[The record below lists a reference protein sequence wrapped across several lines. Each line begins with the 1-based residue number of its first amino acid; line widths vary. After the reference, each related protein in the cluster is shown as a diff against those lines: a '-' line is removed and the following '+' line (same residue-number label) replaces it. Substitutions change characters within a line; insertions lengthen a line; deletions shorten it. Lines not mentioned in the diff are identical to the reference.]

1 MEIQFTNID
10 NLWVAEFEVTKD
22 FNLHLERDTEGRLD
36 IYQRTAG
43 GDYEYIYDIGYLNRR
58 TVYDN
63 DFQALVYPK
72 WIKIKSAVKPLVAT
86 ITTDGEV
93 NEVVYQAKDIEITSN
108 GTTKVTADT
117 GYTALGSVNVK
128 VNVPS
133 EGGGESNIEY
143 FRYNSDIE
151 KSLSTF
157 AIAAKLIN
165 EDTNSV
171 YIGPYNVMA
180 SLMSKADNTKSI
192 AFGVNFKDTMY
203 LKQGDSVHDGT
214 ILDGLIQNGLTKEI
228 LDAVPRIPKEEFYR
242 LPKSYGIINANPD
255 GNGEEYK
262 DFFEDAWSYLTAN
275 APTNTYIP
283 FVPYPVEYLKIV
295 YPNGGYDEFGSKARA
310 ALWDA
315 GESGDGR
322 YYQQI
327 QVDDNMSVFI
337 KNTYSDGTIEYLFEL
352 HI

>member
-128 VNVPS
+128 VNVPT
-133 EGGGESNIEY
+133 EGGGDASTIEY
-143 FRYNSDIE
+143 VDISTASE
-151 KSLSTF
+151 EFQNYIMLLSITIRVIIDGDIVVLPSGSLISMIDHGIPVDDILAVSF
-157 AIAAKLIN
+157 DSNMAI
-165 EDTNSV
+165 
-171 YIGPYNVMA
+171 
-180 SLMSKADNTKSI
+180 LMPP
-192 AFGVNFKDTMY
+192 
-203 LKQGDSVHDGT
+203 
-214 ILDGLIQNGLTKEI
+214 DGLMTIKDDLIASGHWETFSSL
-228 LDAVPRIPKEEFYR
+228 PRITKEEFYS
-242 LPKSYGIINANPD
+242 L
-255 GNGEEYK
+255 E
-262 DFFEDAWSYLTAN
+262 
-275 APTNTYIP
+275 IP
-283 FVPYPVEYLKIV
+283 EV
-295 YPNGGYDEFGSKARA
+295 
-310 ALWDA
+310 
-315 GESGDGR
+315 
-322 YYQQI
+322 
-327 QVDDNMSVFI
+327 
-337 KNTYSDGTIEYLFEL
+337 
-352 HI
+352 

>member
-1 MEIQFTNID
+1 MELTFEQID
-10 NLWVAEFEVTKD
+10 GYWISEFEVTSD
-22 FNLHLERDTEGRLD
+22 FNLHIERDTEGRLD

-43 GDYEYIYDIGYLNRR
+43 GRYEYINDIGYLEKRL
-58 TVYDN
+58 VYDY
-63 DFQALVYPK
+63 DFSALVYPK
-72 WIKIKSAVKPLVAT
+72 FIKIKSKVKPLICT
-86 ITTDGEV
+86 ITTDGEI
-93 NEVVYQAKDIEITSN
+93 NELKYQEKTLEITSN

-117 GYTALGSVNVK
+117 GYNALASVNVK
-128 VNVPS
+128 VNVPT
-133 EGGGESNIEY
+133 EGGGESMKFYNVSQLTASNNPDKIYSIVMCGMLVKLNIS
-143 FRYNSDIE
+143 NSIVIMSGASIAGDT
-151 KSLSTF
+151 SLFDKIIAIGVDLSQKIILSSGEGSF
-157 AIAAKLIN
+157 ADAISPILSEIN
-165 EDTNSV
+165 EIT
-171 YIGPYNVMA
+171 
-180 SLMSKADNTKSI
+180 
-192 AFGVNFKDTMY
+192 
-203 LKQGDSVHDGT
+203 
-214 ILDGLIQNGLTKEI
+214 
-228 LDAVPRIPKEEFYR
+228 KEEFYR

-295 YPNGGYDEFGSKARA
+295 HPNGGYDEFGSKARA
-310 ALWDA
+310 ALWHA